1 MIEIFYFDQTV
12 KRAQIHELEHLK
24 GKKVWID
31 IINLSKEEADL
42 LGTLFNLHPL
52 TIEDLLKANC
62 RIKVEEF
69 NDYMISVAYG
79 IVKNGNFE
87 LVEVDTVLG
96 EHFIITSHPTEIS
109 ACAELKTSPDKLD
122 GLFKK
127 GVDFIF
133 HHILDKEIDNYFSV
147 LESIDEELEEIEEKV
162 TDSPSQE
169 LLKSILKL
177 KKHIIFIKKVA
188 IPQRE
193 KISFLAKNEH
203 KYITK
208 KATPYFR
215 DVYDH
220 AVRVADTIENYREA
234 ISNTFEIYMS
244 SISNNMDR
252 VMKNLSLIA
261 TIALPLTVVS
271 SIYGTNFQF
280 LPGAGHPYGFFFMLG
295 FMACLSIALM
305 YMFKNRHLF

>member
-12 KRAQIHELEHLK
+12 KKAELHELEHLK
-24 GKKVWID
+24 GKKLWID
-31 IINLSKEEADL
+31 VTNLNKEEADL
-42 LGTLFNLHPL
+42 LSHIFNLHPL

-69 NDYMISVAYG
+69 NDYMISVTYG
-79 IVKNGNFE
+79 IIKNGGFE
-87 LVEVDTVLG
+87 LIEIDTVLG
-96 EHFIITSHPTEIS
+96 EHFIITSHSSEIH
-109 ACAELKTSPDKLD
+109 ACSELKNSPDKLEA
-122 GLFKK
+122 LFKK
-127 GVDFIF
+127 GPDFIF
-133 HHILDKEIDNYFSV
+133 HHILDREVDNYFSV
-147 LESIDEELEEIEEKV
+147 LESIDEELEDIEEKV
-162 TDSPSQE
+162 TDAPSQE

-271 SIYGTNFQF
+271 IIFGTNFSF
-280 LPGAGHPYGFFFMLG
+280 LPGAGHPYGFFLMLL
-295 FMACLSIALM
+295 FMACLSAALM
-305 YMFKNRHLF
+305 YMFRKRRLF